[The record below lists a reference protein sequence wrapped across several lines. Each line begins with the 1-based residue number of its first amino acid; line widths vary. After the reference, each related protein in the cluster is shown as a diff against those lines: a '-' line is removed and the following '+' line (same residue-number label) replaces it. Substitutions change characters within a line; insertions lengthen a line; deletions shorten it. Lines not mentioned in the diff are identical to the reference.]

1 MRMRRKKHGAER
13 IAACA
18 ELLIE
23 TPSASVD
30 PKTYFPAAAPL
41 HLEIGCGK
49 GAFAVGMAKKHPDV
63 NFIAMERV
71 SDVACLALEKA
82 KGASEE
88 GRDNLRFVIG
98 DAKNLAEFF
107 PAHSFT
113 CIYLNFSDPWPKKGY
128 AKRRLTYRSFL
139 ELYRTLLV
147 PGGLLKLKTDNEGL
161 YRFSLEEFAAAG
173 LTVEWQ
179 TEDLHHTP
187 EASDNVMTEYEKNF
201 SEKGQV
207 IYSAHVR
214 F

>member
-23 TPSASVD
+23 TPSVD
-30 PKTYFPAAAPL
+30 TAPAAYFPTPAPV

-49 GAFAVGMAKKHPDV
+49 GAFAVGMAKKYPNV

-82 KGASEE
+82 MREKED

-98 DAKNLAEFF
+98 DARDLAALF
-107 PAHSFT
+107 PVHSFD

-128 AKRRLTYRSFL
+128 AKRRLTYRTFL
-139 ELYRTLLV
+139 ELYRALLV
-147 PGGLLKLKTDNEGL
+147 PHGVLKFKTDNEGL
-161 YRFSLEEFAAAG
+161 YRFSLEEFNAAG
-173 LTVEWQ
+173 LSVEWK
-179 TEDLHHTP
+179 TEDLHA
-187 EASDNVMTEYEKNF
+187 EATAVNNVMTEYEKAF
-201 SEKGQV
+201 SEKGQP